1 MEVLCS
7 VYRFPAPCARSVM
20 GLFSSC
26 GHFCGIRPSL
36 LPRQRL
42 QCVSHLPPRGSWLR
56 PPFPRPSFCLQR
68 GFSRCG
74 GRMQSSWLVPRVG
87 RRGAL
92 NQKGRGKPL
101 GGGMEEGIRIL
112 AVQRDL
118 GQGLPEIIL
127 LSLSS
132 LPVAAREALHLGS
145 PLPGFA
151 SASLPSPPAGMPCF
165 CRAQQRSGPSSPI
178 PGAQRVTLLPLPGYC
193 PLSFEPGPGA
203 GC

>member
-20 GLFSSC
+20 GLFSSR

-42 QCVSHLPPRGSWLR
+42 QCVSHLPPMGSWLR

-74 GRMQSSWLVPRVG
+74 GCMQSSWLVPRVG

-101 GGGMEEGIRIL
+101 GGGWRKASGSWLCSVTL
-112 AVQRDL
+112 AKAFPRSFCFPSALSQWHPLRLCISAPHCQALLPPPSPRLRQGCLAFAVPSSAL
-118 GQGLPEIIL
+118 GP
-127 LSLSS
+127 
-132 LPVAAREALHLGS
+132 
-145 PLPGFA
+145 PLPFLERRG
-151 SASLPSPPAGMPCF
+151 
-165 CRAQQRSGPSSPI
+165 
-178 PGAQRVTLLPLPGYC
+178 
-193 PLSFEPGPGA
+193 
-203 GC
+203 